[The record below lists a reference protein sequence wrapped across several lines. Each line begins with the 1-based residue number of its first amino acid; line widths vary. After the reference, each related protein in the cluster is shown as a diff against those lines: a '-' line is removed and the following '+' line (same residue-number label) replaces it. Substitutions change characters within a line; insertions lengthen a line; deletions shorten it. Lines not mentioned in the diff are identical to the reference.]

1 MNINFIKFDKVASYV
16 PGLSTVVNI
25 PEIIYKLF
33 ITNNLDKKSF
43 ESDSINAYIADK
55 SLIRCIVLLI
65 PVLGNLAVLASDL
78 IDLSRSSAQNPSPL
92 LFDTYV
98 VEEINNMIEKEKEAE
113 MAFEEALSPILE
125 RVKEN
130 ANALTSQID
139 QANEPNPMVKEELE
153 TAIEQCTTLTKKIQ
167 DFAEQDDSFAGQIF
181 DAIVFGLIAY
191 TASDLS
197 AFGILGAVIGV
208 KTWSVVKPIINPVLS
223 FF

>member
-1 MNINFIKFDKVASYV
+1 MKAWAFSLI
-16 PGLSTVVNI
+16 VVNI

-33 ITNNLDKKSF
+33 ITNNLDSKSF
-43 ESDSINAYIADK
+43 ESGSINAYLADK

-65 PVLGNLAVLASDL
+65 PVLGNLAILAADL
-78 IDLSRSSAQNPSPL
+78 IDLSRNSVENSSTSPL

-113 MAFEEALSPILE
+113 IAFEEALSPILE
-125 RVKEN
+125 KVKEN
-130 ANALTSQID
+130 ANTLTSQID
-139 QANEPNPMVKEELE
+139 QANEPIPMVKEELE
-153 TAIEQCTTLTKKIQ
+153 TAINQCTTLTKKIQ

-181 DAIVFGLIAY
+181 DTIVLGLIAY

-197 AFGILGAVIGV
+197 ALGILSAVIGV
-208 KTWSVVKPIINPVLS
+208 KTWSVIKPIINPVLS